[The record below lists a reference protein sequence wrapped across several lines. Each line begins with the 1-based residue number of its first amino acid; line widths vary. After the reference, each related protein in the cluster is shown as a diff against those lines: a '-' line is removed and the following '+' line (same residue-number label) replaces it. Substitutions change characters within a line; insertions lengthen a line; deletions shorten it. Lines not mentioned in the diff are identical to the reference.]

1 MTTFKNILAAT
12 AASVAALAIASSA
25 SAQEYNGASGAAPST
40 SVTLGTQTSST
51 SGDLATCG
59 SSTSTCTNTTT
70 TVQNQ
75 VLNSSTAATTT
86 GVSTTING
94 ITYFGSKTVSGTG
107 SQNQTVTGTLVE
119 VYTPGNPPVIA
130 TSTPTTGS
138 PVNVGTSSVTAVSAT
153 GFVGATPRYS
163 STLTTSGTP
172 NSAGAV
178 VATEN
183 ETLLNSAGISF
194 NQRIG
199 TATYNAGTGQVTVA
213 LPTAATSSTS
223 ISATGISTT
232 GSLSAAAGSLTSLNM
247 NGGKITNLAAGTA
260 ATDAVNKGQLDS
272 FQTTINGQISA
283 FQTTINGQVSALT
296 TLVHKFN
303 KRLEGG
309 IAVATALSGGAFLP
323 DKKINITGNIGAY
336 RGEVAGALQIGAL
349 ISENVALNAGVA
361 TGFSSGAGTAFRGG
375 FTFGF

>member
-25 SAQEYNGASGAAPST
+25 SAQEYNGTSATGTAS
-40 SVTLGTQTSST
+40 
-51 SGDLATCG
+51 
-59 SSTSTCTNTTT
+59 TTT
-70 TVQNQ
+70 TGTVVSTIDAPVGCN
-75 VLNSSTAATTT
+75 STATCLSTIQSVATQNVGVTTTPTTT

-94 ITYFGSKTVSGTG
+94 ITYNGFKTVSGAGGQT
-107 SQNQTVTGTLVE
+107 QTVTTSVTTHLDPVTLL
-119 VYTPGNPPVIA
+119 PVSSDPA
-130 TSTPTTGS
+130 VVGAPVLVGS
-138 PVNVGTSSVTAVSAT
+138 PSVTALSAT
-153 GFVGATPRYS
+153 GAVGSTPRYS
-163 STLTTSGTP
+163 STLATSGLNT
-172 NSAGAV
+172 STGVAT
-178 VATEN
+178 ATEN
-183 ETLLNSAGISF
+183 ESLLNSAGVTFSQRVGTASF
-194 NQRIG
+194 NS
-199 TATYNAGTGQVTVA
+199 GTGAVTVT
-213 LPTAATSSTS
+213 LPAGPTSSTS
-223 ISATGISTT
+223 ISATGITTT
-232 GSLSAAAGSLTSLNM
+232 GSITAASASFTSLNM
-247 NGGKITNLAAGTA
+247 NGGKISNLGAGTL
-260 ATDAVNKGQLDS
+260 ATDAVNKGQLDA
-272 FQTTINGQISA
+272 FQTTINGQLSA

-323 DKKINITGNIGAY
+323 DKKINITGNIGSY

>member
-25 SAQEYNGASGAAPST
+25 SAQEYNGASGAAPAT

-130 TSTPTTGS
+130 TSTPTTGT
-138 PVNVGTSSVTAVSAT
+138 PVNVGASSVTAVSAT

-232 GSLSAAAGSLTSLNM
+232 GSLTSASLTTGAASVTSLNM

-260 ATDAVNKGQLDS
+260 ATDAVNFGQ
-272 FQTTINGQISA
+272 FSA
-283 FQTTINGQVSALT
+283 FQTTVNGQITALTNTLT